1 MLEHQRMLFDK
12 RFKELMDQ
20 THNSAYAQQ
29 TAREEARK
37 EVERLIQEKR
47 EAINRQNVQTS
58 SPAIPPRVPQR
69 SALPQATAI
78 LHERD
83 SAPYSFSGQD
93 LNSGLASPSTS
104 NVLYPNLNNEASN
117 SSAGL
122 SSLRSDN
129 HPSKYDS
136 GILTS
141 VRTHENLSECGTDVL
156 TPSVRSRIR
165 ENSSECGT
173 SVLTSVRL
181 HGYPLEYRSAG
192 ITSSESTSNV
202 GEKRFSPSAPPAP
215 RDRSLSRNR
224 NRAPHRN
231 SNRTPAPVR
240 NNNEDEELNCP
251 TCKNRYTL
259 TIFQCQR
266 GHSSCVFCKNSSA
279 PCGVC
284 GLPITNMRN
293 ITLEAYIGERKIR
306 CPNSDDGCS
315 LLIKL
320 VDMENHQKECPFREM
335 QCPLAA
341 IFGQCQWRGKLPQM
355 SGHFDDVHQMH
366 RQGNVD
372 TEMRLLNITHD
383 NQIVYYVVIGTFN
396 FLFHVKVSERDGMM
410 YMTVQLLGTQ
420 HSASKWNYEIHIYN
434 KAEPRRKYEYSD
446 ICNSINTPIDTIFT
460 DSNCAAIPL
469 SYARTFLNNNFVTYK
484 FFIKQDVEGRNN
496 NSSNQRGRGARRRY
510 GRKVVD

>member
-1 MLEHQRMLFDK
+1 MGADQSSTSSNRNERENKEKYSKDEVNRMLEHQRMLFDK

-122 SSLRSDN
+122 SSL
-129 HPSKYDS
+129 
-136 GILTS
+136 
-141 VRTHENLSECGTDVL
+141 
-156 TPSVRSRIR
+156 
-165 ENSSECGT
+165 
-173 SVLTSVRL
+173 
-181 HGYPLEYRSAG
+181 
-192 ITSSESTSNV
+192 
-202 GEKRFSPSAPPAP
+202 
-215 RDRSLSRNR
+215 RNR